1 MKTIAILVG
10 ISDYQ
15 DAAIETIPG
24 AYEDFKR
31 FASALQSWGL
41 PQEWIFTLDQKK
53 ATKAELIKLFYECRA
68 AFDVE
73 AKLIF
78 YFSGHG
84 ASFEGDNAHLESS
97 LLLHDTD
104 SKNILQTGLR
114 LVELMQL
121 IRGLKPVQTFLFIDA
136 CSLRFATL
144 DNPLNDT
151 SILSTTNSKGL
162 FCMFS
167 SGMKPSYEDVRHKE
181 GYFTSALLKALS
193 EVRLH
198 EQPSCHDLLRKVER
212 TLLAQGLAA
221 PEVYHI
227 GSSQIFPL
235 ERSYAKL
242 KQAKASDKA
251 QLIERWDAHAE
262 LQDYLLSHPHPI
274 IWMWGEAG
282 LGKTVLAEQLV
293 KKQKEAVYATISS
306 VQDLIE
312 QVRSQKSELFFNRPP
327 DTLLH
332 LALAHIFNHQPHSLI
347 IIDHLDRMGPEALGE
362 LLGELEKV
370 RLPLLLISRY
380 PCPKHLF
387 IRRKEDIRDWQ
398 SSPFTLLEIEE
409 LIKNAGQE
417 AVLSSVLVN
426 ATGGNALKM
435 QKMLARLS
443 GHEYPFHGKDA
454 EEFIRC
460 CAAVISTGGFLDAM
474 LFCKTFSIKTTTLAT
489 LEKLGLIRYNK
500 DGCFP
505 HDLLEELVEENGWVL
520 NSQEACAYWDEQVLH
535 TPYNRLACRFLVLLA
550 SQLDDVRAYKRL

>member
-1 MKTIAILVG
+1 MQRSSGTALKTIAILVG

-24 AYEDFKR
+24 AYEDSKR

-380 PCPKHLF
+380 PCPKHLLF
-387 IRRKEDIRDWQ
+387 EEKRI
-398 SSPFTLLEIEE
+398 LEIGSHRP
-409 LIKNAGQE
+409 L
-417 AVLSSVLVN
+417 
-426 ATGGNALKM
+426 
-435 QKMLARLS
+435 
-443 GHEYPFHGKDA
+443 
-454 EEFIRC
+454 
-460 CAAVISTGGFLDAM
+460 
-474 LFCKTFSIKTTTLAT
+474 
-489 LEKLGLIRYNK
+489 RY
-500 DGCFP
+500 
-505 HDLLEELVEENGWVL
+505 
-520 NSQEACAYWDEQVLH
+520 
-535 TPYNRLACRFLVLLA
+535 
-550 SQLDDVRAYKRL
+550 